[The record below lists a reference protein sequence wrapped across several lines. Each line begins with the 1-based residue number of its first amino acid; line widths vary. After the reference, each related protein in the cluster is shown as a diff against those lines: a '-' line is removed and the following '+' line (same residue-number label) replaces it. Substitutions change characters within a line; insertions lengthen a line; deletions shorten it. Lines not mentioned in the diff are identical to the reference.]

1 MLSAGQLEICP
12 ADFSVLTG
20 SAVREAFIMEQANTG
35 KSEFET
41 AATRVSVICMA
52 GNLILAAAK
61 FIAGFVGKSGAMISD
76 AVHSSSDILGGLI
89 VVVGVK
95 MASRPSDKTHPYGH
109 ERIECIAALVL
120 GGILFVIGL
129 TIGWEALKSIFTGA
143 YRLDGKPGRIAL
155 AAAVLSIVSKEAMFW
170 YTWATARRFDS
181 ASLRA
186 EAWHH
191 RSDAL
196 SSVGALIGIGGARL
210 GWPVMEPAASFVI
223 CLFILKAGLDIFKD
237 TVDKLVDHA
246 SDDKTVE
253 ALRRCVLSQS
263 GVKGID
269 LLNTREFGNRIYVDI
284 EIRVDGSLPLR
295 EAHGIAERVHDSVE
309 KEFAKVKHVMVHVN
323 PA

>member
-1 MLSAGQLEICP
+1 MK
-12 ADFSVLTG
+12 
-20 SAVREAFIMEQANTG
+20 QAEMS
-35 KSEFET
+35 KSKFEE
-41 AATRVSVICMA
+41 AATHVSVVCMA

-61 FIAGFVGKSGAMISD
+61 FVAGFAGNSGAMVSD

-89 VVVGVK
+89 VVAGVK

-109 ERIECIAALVL
+109 ERIECIAALLL
-120 GGILFVIGL
+120 GGILFVVGL

-143 YRLDGKPGRIAL
+143 YRLDEQPGVIAL
-155 AAAVLSIVSKEAMFW
+155 AAVVLSIVSKEAMFW

-196 SSVGALIGIGGARL
+196 SSVGALIGIAGARL
-210 GWPVMEPAASFVI
+210 GRPVMEPAASFVI
-223 CLFILKAGLDIFKD
+223 CLFILKAGIDIFRD

-246 SDDKTVE
+246 SDDKTVA
-253 ALRRCVLSQS
+253 ALRRCVMAQP
-263 GVKGID
+263 GVMGID

-284 EIRVDGSLPLR
+284 EIRVDGSLTLR
-295 EAHGIAERVHDSVE
+295 EAHGIAENVHHSVE

>member
-1 MLSAGQLEICP
+1 MK
-12 ADFSVLTG
+12 
-20 SAVREAFIMEQANTG
+20 QAEMS
-35 KSEFET
+35 KSKFEE
-41 AATRVSVICMA
+41 AATHVSVVCMA

-61 FIAGFVGKSGAMISD
+61 FVAGFAGNSGAMVSD
-76 AVHSSSDILGGLI
+76 AVHSSSDSLGGLI
-89 VVVGVK
+89 VVAGVK

-109 ERIECIAALVL
+109 ERIECIAALLL
-120 GGILFVIGL
+120 GGILFVVGL

-143 YRLDGKPGRIAL
+143 YRLDEQPGVIAL
-155 AAAVLSIVSKEAMFW
+155 AAVVLSIVSKEAMFW

-196 SSVGALIGIGGARL
+196 SSVGALIGIAGARL
-210 GWPVMEPAASFVI
+210 GRPVMEPAASFVI
-223 CLFILKAGLDIFKD
+223 CLFILKAGIDIFRD

-246 SDDKTVE
+246 SDDKTVA
-253 ALRRCVLSQS
+253 ALRRCVMAQP
-263 GVKGID
+263 GVMGID

-284 EIRVDGSLPLR
+284 EIRVDGSLTLR
-295 EAHGIAERVHDSVE
+295 EAHGIAENVHHSVE

>member
-1 MLSAGQLEICP
+1 MKQSEM
-12 ADFSVLTG
+12 S
-20 SAVREAFIMEQANTG
+20 
-35 KSEFET
+35 KSKFEE
-41 AATRVSVICMA
+41 AATHVSVVCMA

-61 FIAGFVGKSGAMISD
+61 FVAGFAGNSGAMVSD

-89 VVVGVK
+89 VVAGVK

-109 ERIECIAALVL
+109 ERIECIAALLL
-120 GGILFVIGL
+120 GGILFVVGL

-143 YRLDGKPGRIAL
+143 YRLDEQPGVIAL
-155 AAAVLSIVSKEAMFW
+155 AAVVLSIVSKEAMFW

-196 SSVGALIGIGGARL
+196 SSVGALIGIAGARL
-210 GWPVMEPAASFVI
+210 GRPVMEPAASFVI
-223 CLFILKAGLDIFKD
+223 CLFILKAGIDIFRD

-246 SDDKTVE
+246 SDDKTVA
-253 ALRRCVLSQS
+253 ALRRCVMAQP
-263 GVKGID
+263 GVMGID

-284 EIRVDGSLPLR
+284 EIRVDGSLTLR
-295 EAHGIAERVHDSVE
+295 EAHGIAENVHHSVE

>member
-1 MLSAGQLEICP
+1 MK
-12 ADFSVLTG
+12 
-20 SAVREAFIMEQANTG
+20 QAEMS
-35 KSEFET
+35 KSKFEE
-41 AATRVSVICMA
+41 AATHVSVVCMA

-61 FIAGFVGKSGAMISD
+61 FVAGFAGNSGAMVSD
-76 AVHSSSDILGGLI
+76 AVRSSSDILGGLI
-89 VVVGVK
+89 VVAGVK

-109 ERIECIAALVL
+109 ERIECIAALLL
-120 GGILFVIGL
+120 GGILFVVGL

-143 YRLDGKPGRIAL
+143 YRLDEQPGVIAL

-186 EAWHH
+186 AVWHH

-196 SSVGALIGIGGARL
+196 SSVGALIGIAGARL
-210 GWPVMEPAASFVI
+210 GRPVMEPAASFVI
-223 CLFILKAGLDIFKD
+223 CLFILKAGIDIFRD

-246 SDDKTVE
+246 SDDKTVA
-253 ALRRCVLSQS
+253 ALRRCVMAQP
-263 GVKGID
+263 GVMGID

-284 EIRVDGSLPLR
+284 EIRVDGSLTLR
-295 EAHGIAERVHDSVE
+295 EAHGIAENVHHSVE

>member
-1 MLSAGQLEICP
+1 MK
-12 ADFSVLTG
+12 
-20 SAVREAFIMEQANTG
+20 QAEMS
-35 KSEFET
+35 KSKFEE
-41 AATRVSVICMA
+41 AATHVSVVCMA

-61 FIAGFVGKSGAMISD
+61 FVAGFAGNSGAMVSD

-89 VVVGVK
+89 VVAGVK

-109 ERIECIAALVL
+109 ERIECIAALLL
-120 GGILFVIGL
+120 GGILFVVGL

-143 YRLDGKPGRIAL
+143 YRLDEQPGVIAL

-196 SSVGALIGIGGARL
+196 SSVGALIGIAGARL
-210 GWPVMEPAASFVI
+210 GRPVMEPAASFVI
-223 CLFILKAGLDIFKD
+223 CLFILKAGIDIFRD

-246 SDDKTVE
+246 SDDKTVA
-253 ALRRCVLSQS
+253 ALRRCVMAQP
-263 GVKGID
+263 GVMGID

-284 EIRVDGSLPLR
+284 EIRVDGSLTLR
-295 EAHGIAERVHDSVE
+295 EAHGIAENVHHSVE
-309 KEFAKVKHVMVHVN
+309 KEFAKVKHVMVHVY

>member
-1 MLSAGQLEICP
+1 MK
-12 ADFSVLTG
+12 
-20 SAVREAFIMEQANTG
+20 QAEMS
-35 KSEFET
+35 KSKFEE
-41 AATRVSVICMA
+41 AATHVSVVCMA

-61 FIAGFVGKSGAMISD
+61 FVAGFAGNSGAMVSD

-89 VVVGVK
+89 VVAGVK

-109 ERIECIAALVL
+109 ERIECIAALLL
-120 GGILFVIGL
+120 GGILFVVGL

-143 YRLDGKPGRIAL
+143 YRLDEQPGVIAL

-170 YTWATARRFDS
+170 YTWVTARRFDS

-196 SSVGALIGIGGARL
+196 SSVGALIGIAGARL
-210 GWPVMEPAASFVI
+210 GRPVMEPAASFVI
-223 CLFILKAGLDIFKD
+223 CLFILKAGIDIFRD

-246 SDDKTVE
+246 SDDKTVA
-253 ALRRCVLSQS
+253 ALRRCVMAQP
-263 GVKGID
+263 GVMGID

-284 EIRVDGSLPLR
+284 EIRVDGSLTLR
-295 EAHGIAERVHDSVE
+295 EAHGIAENVHHSVE

>member
-1 MLSAGQLEICP
+1 MK
-12 ADFSVLTG
+12 
-20 SAVREAFIMEQANTG
+20 QAEMS
-35 KSEFET
+35 KSKIEE
-41 AATRVSVICMA
+41 AATHVSVVCMA

-61 FIAGFVGKSGAMISD
+61 FVAGFAGNSGAMVSD

-89 VVVGVK
+89 VVAGVK

-109 ERIECIAALVL
+109 ERIECIAALLL
-120 GGILFVIGL
+120 GGILFVVGL

-143 YRLDGKPGRIAL
+143 YRLDEQPGVIAL
-155 AAAVLSIVSKEAMFW
+155 AAVVLSIVSKEAMFW

-196 SSVGALIGIGGARL
+196 SSVGALIGIAGARL
-210 GWPVMEPAASFVI
+210 GRPVMEPAASFVI
-223 CLFILKAGLDIFKD
+223 CLFILKAGIDIFRD

-246 SDDKTVE
+246 SDDKTVA
-253 ALRRCVLSQS
+253 ALRRCVMAQP
-263 GVKGID
+263 GVMGID

-284 EIRVDGSLPLR
+284 EIRVDGSLTLR
-295 EAHGIAERVHDSVE
+295 EAHGIAENVHHSVE

>member
-1 MLSAGQLEICP
+1 MK
-12 ADFSVLTG
+12 
-20 SAVREAFIMEQANTG
+20 QAEMS
-35 KSEFET
+35 KSKFEE
-41 AATRVSVICMA
+41 AATHVSVVCMA

-61 FIAGFVGKSGAMISD
+61 FVAGFAGNSGAMVSD

-89 VVVGVK
+89 VVAGVK

-109 ERIECIAALVL
+109 ERIECIAALLL
-120 GGILFVIGL
+120 GGILFVVGL

-143 YRLDGKPGRIAL
+143 YRLDEQPGVIAL

-186 EAWHH
+186 EVWHH

-196 SSVGALIGIGGARL
+196 SSVGALIGIAGARL
-210 GWPVMEPAASFVI
+210 GRPVMEPAASFVI
-223 CLFILKAGLDIFKD
+223 CLFILKAGIDIFRD

-246 SDDKTVE
+246 SDDKTVA
-253 ALRRCVLSQS
+253 ALRRCVMAQP
-263 GVKGID
+263 GVMGID

-284 EIRVDGSLPLR
+284 EIRVDGSLTLR
-295 EAHGIAERVHDSVE
+295 EAHGIAENVHHSVE

>member
-1 MLSAGQLEICP
+1 MK
-12 ADFSVLTG
+12 
-20 SAVREAFIMEQANTG
+20 QAEMS
-35 KSEFET
+35 KSKFEE
-41 AATRVSVICMA
+41 AATHVSVVCMA

-61 FIAGFVGKSGAMISD
+61 FVAGFAGNSGAMVSD

-89 VVVGVK
+89 VVAGVK

-109 ERIECIAALVL
+109 ERIECIAALLL
-120 GGILFVIGL
+120 GGILFVVGL

-143 YRLDGKPGRIAL
+143 YRLDEQPGVIAL

-196 SSVGALIGIGGARL
+196 SSVGALIGIAGARL
-210 GWPVMEPAASFVI
+210 GRPVMEPAASFVI
-223 CLFILKAGLDIFKD
+223 CLFILKAGIDIFRD

-246 SDDKTVE
+246 SDDKTVA
-253 ALRRCVLSQS
+253 ALRRCVMAQP
-263 GVKGID
+263 GVMGID

-284 EIRVDGSLPLR
+284 EIRVDGSLTLR
-295 EAHGIAERVHDSVE
+295 EAHGIAENVHHSVE